1 MNDDN
6 VIAVTLGIVVC
17 AGAIVGNVVRADAHF
32 VNVYP
37 NVASVLLSPLVVYF
51 VGRRRRVR
59 GESSEAVQRF
69 GVRVGALAGVV
80 FALGLGAFTG
90 YWLGVGPLGAFNSVT
105 AFGSMF
111 ALSCF
116 AGYAAGHSR
125 IIAV

>member
-1 MNDDN
+1 MNNDN
-6 VIAVTLGIVVC
+6 VIAVALGAVVC
-17 AGAIVGNVVRADAHF
+17 AVAIVGNVVRADAHF
-32 VNVYP
+32 VHVYP
-37 NVASVLLSPLVVYF
+37 NVASVLLTPLVVYV

-69 GVRVGALAGVV
+69 GVRVGALAAVV

-90 YWLGVGPLGAFNSVT
+90 YWLGVGPLAAFNSVT

-111 ALSCF
+111 VLSCF
-116 AGYAAGHSR
+116 AGYAAGHWR